1 MPFCWSKKNLRH
13 GWQHPLGQEE
23 AKVLADSDQDM
34 SYMWNL
40 KKSNSGQ
47 LITQKVPVHE
57 VVVPQSPKVAPWKVT
72 DINKATWN
80 NLIHGGCYLP
90 SLWFF
95 QSCVGCL
102 VLCWYWVCLCLVFG
116 SLLIT
121 LPSSKM
127 APLSKGGQN
136 GKKQQSKTPHTKTS
150 RICTI
155 CTYKAFSRKSL

>member
-1 MPFCWSKKNLRH
+1 MPFCLCEKKTLRH

-90 SLWFF
+90 SLRFV
-95 QSCVGCL
+95 SEL
-102 VLCWYWVCLCLVFG
+102 YRVFG
-116 SLLIT
+116 SLLI
-121 LPSSKM
+121 
-127 APLSKGGQN
+127 LSILVFGLRF
-136 GKKQQSKTPHTKTS
+136 SLDYTS
-150 RICTI
+150 V
-155 CTYKAFSRKSL
+155 K